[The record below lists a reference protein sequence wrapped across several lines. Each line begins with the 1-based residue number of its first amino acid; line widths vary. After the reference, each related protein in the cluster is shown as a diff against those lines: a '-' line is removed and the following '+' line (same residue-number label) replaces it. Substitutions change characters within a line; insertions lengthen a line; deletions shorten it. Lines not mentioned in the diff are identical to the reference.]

1 MKHTIEYAQCT
12 DDMRSTKTVEAKA
25 TGAFNR
31 QFELIFVGA
40 GYEPAGSAMRYVK
53 QCYRVA
59 SYDPA
64 FNHRSS
70 IAFSNRADAVQH
82 FKKHTTPITET
93 TA

>member
-12 DDMRSTKTVEAKA
+12 DDMRSTKTIEAKA

-31 QFELIFVGA
+31 QFELVHVGA
-40 GYEPAGSAMRYVK
+40 GYEAAGSAMRYTK
-53 QCYRVA
+53 ECYRVA

-82 FKKHTTPITET
+82 FQNHTTPITAME
-93 TA
+93 